1 MTPYHLMQVLLA
13 GTGYFQNWRCEKG
26 PMTCRIYYVYG
37 GTATYTLDGVSHRF
51 LPGHFYY
58 LPTDLDCTLQQDPE
72 DLFRHLFCDVIF
84 FSPLECNTVLAMP
97 ADTPRVPLLLQT
109 LEQTIGV
116 LAPKRQPGFYATY
129 FPFDDHPYY
138 PMLCGTLLS
147 LLRIFFKNNEHVH
160 EIKDTEILHTVAYIH
175 EHYQEELSVE
185 MLAKMIF
192 LDMNY
197 YIKRFKTAMG
207 TTPHAYL
214 RQLRVSIARQL
225 IESGANLSEAA
236 RSVGFGAATTLG
248 RALRD
253 ASNTPR
259 TNFEPTRPLK

>member
-13 GTGYFQNWRCEKG
+13 GTGYFRNWRCEKG

-84 FSPLECNTVLAMP
+84 FSPLECNTV
-97 ADTPRVPLLLQT
+97 
-109 LEQTIGV
+109 
-116 LAPKRQPGFYATY
+116 RQPGFYATY